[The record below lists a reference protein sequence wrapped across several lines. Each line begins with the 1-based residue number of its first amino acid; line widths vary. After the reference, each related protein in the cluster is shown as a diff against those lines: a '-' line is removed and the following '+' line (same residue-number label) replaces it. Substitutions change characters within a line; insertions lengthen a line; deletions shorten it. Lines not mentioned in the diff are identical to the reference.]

1 MIPSPISTSGRFDV
15 STFPDPSLPC
25 SLPSCLRAFV
35 PPCLPRSLPSSLLAS
50 PPRCLVASLPF
61 FPPNKPTNPRGAIK
75 KAVCVKKTNPTRT
88 QTNPPVPSPKRQRGV
103 PFQSPKRQR
112 GACPE
117 PRRTARITA
126 PGPTLS
132 EPQAP
137 ARGMP
142 ETPYNGPYHP
152 HLAPPIR
159 AAPARKRSPV
169 APPRPSRNG
178 LHVASF
184 AIRFSPFPARP
195 RSCPA
200 CYLPLAAARPRRPGI
215 RPDFA

>member
-103 PFQSPKRQR
+103 PFQSPKRKRAVPRFQSPKRQR
-112 GACPE
+112 GDRPKPHTTDRTTPTW
-117 PRRTARITA
+117 PRR
-126 PGPTLS
+126 S
-132 EPQAP
+132 E
-137 ARGMP
+137 
-142 ETPYNGPYHP
+142 
-152 HLAPPIR
+152 
-159 AAPARKRSPV
+159 
-169 APPRPSRNG
+169 PRPSGSAPPLPHLYRHG
-178 LHVASF
+178 TASTS
-184 AIRFSPFPARP
+184 RHSPFAPAP
-195 RSCPA
+195 PGPVHV
-200 CYLPLAAARPRRPGI
+200 LLAICHSLRPGPAGPKFGRI
-215 RPDFA
+215 SLDGGRGQAP